1 MEMVRAVFTYCFKA
15 TALLEYCN
23 CQIPNQKTH
32 TQTHTHISVT
42 RKQLYNRTLFT
53 KCIPHQKLSVPSVL
67 SAPST
72 PIITSL
78 LHLHI
83 HSVTLQQH
91 YKCTMVESGKG
102 RWQNLISHSLK
113 RTERKSLNTEITAQ
127 VEYLRRMFDWL
138 PFGKLTLA
146 FCRSRKVVALP
157 FSFFL
162 FELEFLQWKKKQGFL
177 HLQNTCCIYCCW
189 C

>member
-1 MEMVRAVFTYCFKA
+1 MCTSMVLHSHAISSFWSHHPLTEMIPHTHTYTQSTHSFQWYCRLNTQSEGGGIEVEMEMVRAVFTYCFKA

-53 KCIPHQKLSVPSVL
+53 KCIPQQKLSVPSVL

-72 PIITSL
+72 LIITSL

-83 HSVTLQQH
+83 HSVTLQT
-91 YKCTMVESGKG
+91 YKVEKAGG
-102 RWQNLISHSLK
+102 R
-113 RTERKSLNTEITAQ
+113 T
-127 VEYLRRMFDWL
+127 
-138 PFGKLTLA
+138 
-146 FCRSRKVVALP
+146 
-157 FSFFL
+157 
-162 FELEFLQWKKKQGFL
+162 
-177 HLQNTCCIYCCW
+177 
-189 C
+189 